1 MLNGLICYGNALTF
15 QELVKVLDREKT
27 LFRDMFE
34 RRKSLAYRMDF
45 ALEVVDYRRERIQF
59 LIDHGVIHE
68 NGDFLEM
75 EDVYVQFFEEVLD
88 MNEEISVSS
97 VKEYLDSLKE
107 NINYYLQENNESR
120 KNQYQS
126 NVRKTIRRIG
136 LRTLKNIID
145 LKRNVDTAYKQE
157 PNYKIKKSRLANL
170 DEKRKS
176 IKVLIQECEKMLD
189 GEVVFFKMAT
199 DPEMQRTVMDVRND
213 FTEAD
218 HNLLEIEHQIID
230 YINQIEQQ
238 SLLFKKIRRLKYLKD
253 QLTWREDTNIVRI
266 IEGKNPLWMEKRPY
280 NRIFLSLDM
289 LRSSEEAYNIIR
301 KIAGRTIVRRLA
313 RTEADPLDE
322 TFMNDSIE
330 EMNAV
335 NMTEL
340 WNAFKAQGNHLFAF
354 IKDYSYKQQHT
365 LGDYIIM
372 YCQMATLH
380 SDELRITDDY
390 ETFDNIEYALIYA
403 S

>member
-1 MLNGLICYGNALTF
+1 METLSHFRTIE
-15 QELVKVLDREKT
+15 ELVKVLDREKT

-34 RRKSLAYRMDF
+34 RRKSLAYRTEF
-45 ALEVVDYRRERIQF
+45 AMEIVDYKRERIQF

-97 VKEYLDSLKE
+97 VKEYLDSIKE
-107 NINYYLQENNESR
+107 NINYYLQETNENR
-120 KNQYQS
+120 KGQYQS
-126 NVRKTIRRIG
+126 NVRKTLRRIG

-170 DEKRKS
+170 DEKRKG
-176 IKVLIQECEKMLD
+176 IKVLIQESEKMIE
-189 GEVVFFKMAT
+189 GEVVFFKMT
-199 DPEMQRTVMDVRND
+199 SDPEMQRTIMDVRND

-238 SLLFKKIRRLKYLKD
+238 SLLLKKIRKIKYLKD
-253 QLTWREDTNIVRI
+253 QLTWREDTNIVRTMDN
-266 IEGKNPLWMEKRPY
+266 KNPLWMENRPY

-289 LRSSEEAYNIIR
+289 LRSSKEAYNIIR

-322 TFMNDSIE
+322 AYMNDSIE
-330 EMNAV
+330 EVYAV

-354 IKDYSYKQQHT
+354 IKDYPFKQQHA
-365 LGDYIIM
+365 LGEIIIL

-380 SDELRITDDY
+380 CDELRITDDY
-390 ETFDNIEYALIYA
+390 NSFDNVEYALIYA
-403 S
+403 N

>member
-1 MLNGLICYGNALTF
+1 MDSLSHFRTIEELTRM
-15 QELVKVLDREKT
+15 LDREKT

-34 RRKSLAYRMDF
+34 RRKSLAYRTEF
-45 ALEVVDYRRERIQF
+45 ALEVVDYKRERIQY

-75 EDVYVQFFEEVLD
+75 EDVYVQFFEDVLD

-97 VKEYLDSLKE
+97 VKEYIGTLKE
-107 NINYYLQENNESR
+107 NINYYLEETNEHR
-120 KNQYQS
+120 KTQYQG
-126 NVRKTIRRIG
+126 NVRKILRKIG

-157 PNYKIKKSRLANL
+157 PNYKIKKARLANL
-170 DEKRKS
+170 DEKRKG
-176 IKVLIQECEKMLD
+176 IKMLIEECEKMMD
-189 GEVVFFKMAT
+189 GEVVFFRMAT
-199 DPEMQRTVMDVRND
+199 DPEMQRTCMDVRND

-238 SLLFKKIRRLKYLKD
+238 SLLFKKIRKLKYLKD
-253 QLTWREDTNIVRI
+253 QLTWREDTNVVSVLN
-266 IEGKNPLWMEKRPY
+266 GNNALWMEKRPY
-280 NRIFLSLDM
+280 YHIFLSLDM
-289 LRSSEEAYNIIR
+289 LRSNEEAYKTIR
-301 KIAGRTIVRRLA
+301 RIAGKNIVSRLT
-313 RTEADPLDE
+313 RTEAQPIDNI
-322 TFMNDSIE
+322 FFE
-330 EMNAV
+330 ESTEEVIAV
-335 NMTEL
+335 NTTEL

-354 IKDYSYKQQHT
+354 IKDYPYKQQRT
-365 LGDYIIM
+365 LSDHVVL

-390 ETFDNIEYALIYA
+390 EKFENIEYALIYA
-403 S
+403 N

>member
-1 MLNGLICYGNALTF
+1 METLSHFRTIE
-15 QELVKVLDREKT
+15 ELVKVLDREKT

-34 RRKSLAYRMDF
+34 RRKSLAYRTEF
-45 ALEVVDYRRERIQF
+45 AMEIVDYKRERIQF

-107 NINYYLQENNESR
+107 NINYYLQETNENR
-120 KNQYQS
+120 KGQYQS
-126 NVRKTIRRIG
+126 NVRKTLRRIG

-170 DEKRKS
+170 DEKRKG
-176 IKVLIQECEKMLD
+176 IKVLIQESEKMIER
-189 GEVVFFKMAT
+189 EVVFFKMT
-199 DPEMQRTVMDVRND
+199 SDPEMQRTIMDVRND

-238 SLLFKKIRRLKYLKD
+238 SLLLKKIRKIKYLKD
-253 QLTWREDTNIVRI
+253 QLTWREDTNIVRTMDN
-266 IEGKNPLWMEKRPY
+266 KNPLWMENRPY

-313 RTEADPLDE
+313 RTEADLLDE
-322 TFMNDSIE
+322 AYMNDSFE
-330 EMNAV
+330 EVNAV

-354 IKDYSYKQQHT
+354 IKDYPFKQQHA
-365 LGDYIIM
+365 LGELIIL

-380 SDELRITDDY
+380 CDELRITDDY
-390 ETFDNIEYALIYA
+390 NSFDNIEYALIYA
-403 S
+403 N

>member
-1 MLNGLICYGNALTF
+1 METLSHFRTIE
-15 QELVKVLDREKT
+15 ELVKVLDREKT

-34 RRKSLAYRMDF
+34 RRKSLAYRTEF
-45 ALEVVDYRRERIQF
+45 AMEIVDYKRERIQF

-97 VKEYLDSLKE
+97 VKEYLDSIKE
-107 NINYYLQENNESR
+107 NINYYLQETNENR
-120 KNQYQS
+120 KGQYQS
-126 NVRKTIRRIG
+126 NIRKTLRRIG

-170 DEKRKS
+170 DEKRKG
-176 IKVLIQECEKMLD
+176 IKVLIQESEKMIE
-189 GEVVFFKMAT
+189 GEVVFFKMT
-199 DPEMQRTVMDVRND
+199 SDPEMQRTIMDVRND

-238 SLLFKKIRRLKYLKD
+238 SLLLKKIRKIKYLKD
-253 QLTWREDTNIVRI
+253 QLTWREDTNIVRTMDN
-266 IEGKNPLWMEKRPY
+266 KNPLWMENRPY

-289 LRSSEEAYNIIR
+289 LRSSKEAYNIIR

-322 TFMNDSIE
+322 AYMNDSIE
-330 EMNAV
+330 EVYAV

-354 IKDYSYKQQHT
+354 IKDYPFKQQHA
-365 LGDYIIM
+365 LGELIIL

-380 SDELRITDDY
+380 CDELRITDDY
-390 ETFDNIEYALIYA
+390 NSFDNVEYALIYA
-403 S
+403 N

>member
-1 MLNGLICYGNALTF
+1 METLSHFRTIE
-15 QELVKVLDREKT
+15 ELVKVLDREKI

-34 RRKSLAYRMDF
+34 RRKSLAYRTEF
-45 ALEVVDYRRERIQF
+45 AMEIVDYKRERIQF

-107 NINYYLQENNESR
+107 NINYYLQETNEHR

-126 NVRKTIRRIG
+126 NVRKTLRRIG

-170 DEKRKS
+170 DEKRKG
-176 IKVLIQECEKMLD
+176 IKVLIQESEKMIE
-189 GEVVFFKMAT
+189 GEVVFFKMT
-199 DPEMQRTVMDVRND
+199 SDPEMQRTIMDVRND

-238 SLLFKKIRRLKYLKD
+238 SILLKKIRKIKYLKD
-253 QLTWREDTNIVRI
+253 QLTWREDTNIVRTM
-266 IEGKNPLWMEKRPY
+266 EDKNPLWMENRPY

-322 TFMNDSIE
+322 SYMNDSIE
-330 EMNAV
+330 EVNAV

-354 IKDYSYKQQHT
+354 IKDYPYKQQHT
-365 LGDYIIM
+365 LGELIVL

-380 SDELRITDDY
+380 CDELRITDDY
-390 ETFDNIEYALIYA
+390 NSFENIEYALIYA

>member
-1 MLNGLICYGNALTF
+1 METLSHFRTIE
-15 QELVKVLDREKT
+15 ELVKVLDREKT

-34 RRKSLAYRMDF
+34 RRKSLAYRTEF
-45 ALEVVDYRRERIQF
+45 AMEIVDYKRERIQF

-97 VKEYLDSLKE
+97 VKEYLDSIKE
-107 NINYYLQENNESR
+107 NINYYLQETNENR
-120 KNQYQS
+120 KGQYQS
-126 NVRKTIRRIG
+126 NVRKTLRRIG

-170 DEKRKS
+170 DEKRKG
-176 IKVLIQECEKMLD
+176 IKVLIQESEKMIE
-189 GEVVFFKMAT
+189 GEVVFFKMT
-199 DPEMQRTVMDVRND
+199 SDPEMQRTIMDVRND

-238 SLLFKKIRRLKYLKD
+238 SLLLKKIRKIKYLKD
-253 QLTWREDTNIVRI
+253 QLTWREDTNIVRTMDN
-266 IEGKNPLWMEKRPY
+266 KNPLWMENRPY

-289 LRSSEEAYNIIR
+289 LRSSKEAYNIIR

-322 TFMNDSIE
+322 AYMNDSIE
-330 EMNAV
+330 EVYAV

-354 IKDYSYKQQHT
+354 IKDYPFKQQHA
-365 LGDYIIM
+365 LGELIIL

-380 SDELRITDDY
+380 CDELRITDDY
-390 ETFDNIEYALIYA
+390 NSFDNVEYALIYA
-403 S
+403 N

>member
-1 MLNGLICYGNALTF
+1 METLSHFRTIE
-15 QELVKVLDREKT
+15 ELVKVLDREKI

-34 RRKSLAYRMDF
+34 RRKSLAYRTEF
-45 ALEVVDYRRERIQF
+45 AMEIVDYKRERIQF
-59 LIDHGVIHE
+59 LNDHGVIHE

-107 NINYYLQENNESR
+107 NINYYLQETNEHR

-126 NVRKTIRRIG
+126 NVRKTLRRIG

-170 DEKRKS
+170 DEKRKG
-176 IKVLIQECEKMLD
+176 IKVLIQESEKMIE
-189 GEVVFFKMAT
+189 GEVVFFKMT
-199 DPEMQRTVMDVRND
+199 SDPEMQRTIMDVRND

-238 SLLFKKIRRLKYLKD
+238 SILLKKIRKIKYLKD
-253 QLTWREDTNIVRI
+253 QLTWREDTNIVRTMDD
-266 IEGKNPLWMEKRPY
+266 KNPLWMENRPY

-322 TFMNDSIE
+322 SYMNDSIE
-330 EMNAV
+330 EVNAV

-354 IKDYSYKQQHT
+354 IKDYPYKQQHT
-365 LGDYIIM
+365 LGELIVL

-380 SDELRITDDY
+380 CDELRITDDY
-390 ETFDNIEYALIYA
+390 NSFENIEYALIYA
-403 S
+403 N

>member
-1 MLNGLICYGNALTF
+1 METLSHFRTIE
-15 QELVKVLDREKT
+15 ELVKVLDREKI

-45 ALEVVDYRRERIQF
+45 AMELVDYRRERIQY
-59 LIDHGVIHE
+59 LIDHGIIHE

-107 NINYYLQENNESR
+107 NINYYLQETNENR

-126 NVRKTIRRIG
+126 NVRKTLRRIG

-157 PNYKIKKSRLANL
+157 PNYKIKKSRLTNL
-170 DEKRKS
+170 DDKRKG
-176 IKVLIQECEKMLD
+176 IKVLIQESEKMIK
-189 GEVVFFKMAT
+189 GEVVFFKMT
-199 DPEMQRTVMDVRND
+199 SDPEMQRTIMDVRND

-238 SLLFKKIRRLKYLKD
+238 SLLLKKIRKIKYLKD
-253 QLTWREDTNIVRI
+253 QLTWREDTNIVRTMA
-266 IEGKNPLWMEKRPY
+266 EKNPLWMENRPY
-280 NRIFLSLDM
+280 NRIFLSFDM

-322 TFMNDSIE
+322 AYMNDSIE
-330 EMNAV
+330 EVNAV

-354 IKDYSYKQQHT
+354 IKDYPYKQQHT
-365 LGDYIIM
+365 LGELITL

-380 SDELRITDDY
+380 CDELRITDDY
-390 ETFDNIEYALIYA
+390 NSFNNIEYALIYA

>member
-1 MLNGLICYGNALTF
+1 METLSHFRTIE
-15 QELVKVLDREKT
+15 ELVKVLDREKT

-107 NINYYLQENNESR
+107 NINYYLQEINESR

-238 SLLFKKIRRLKYLKD
+238 SLLFKKIRKLKYLKD

>member
-1 MLNGLICYGNALTF
+1 METLSHFRTIE
-15 QELVKVLDREKT
+15 ELVKVLDREKT

-34 RRKSLAYRMDF
+34 RRKSLAYRTDIAM
-45 ALEVVDYRRERIQF
+45 EVVDYRRERIQY

-107 NINYYLQENNESR
+107 NINYYLQETNENR

-126 NVRKTIRRIG
+126 NVRKTLRRIG

-170 DEKRKS
+170 DEKRKG
-176 IKVLIQECEKMLD
+176 IKVLIKECERMMED
-189 GEVVFFKMAT
+189 EGVFFKMAA
-199 DPEMQRTVMDVRND
+199 DPEMQRTTMDVRND

-238 SLLFKKIRRLKYLKD
+238 SLLFKKIRKLKYLKD

-289 LRSSEEAYNIIR
+289 LRGSEEAYSIIR

-322 TFMNDSIE
+322 TYMHNSIE
-330 EMNAV
+330 EVNAV

-365 LGDYIIM
+365 LGDYIIL

-380 SDELRITDDY
+380 SEELRITDDY
-390 ETFDNIEYALIYA
+390 EQYDKIEYALIYA

>member
-1 MLNGLICYGNALTF
+1 METLSHFRTIE
-15 QELVKVLDREKT
+15 ELVKVLDREKT

-34 RRKSLAYRMDF
+34 RRKSLAYRTDF
-45 ALEVVDYRRERIQF
+45 ALEIVNYKRERVQF

-75 EDVYVQFFEEVLD
+75 ENVYVQFFEEVLD

-107 NINYYLQENNESR
+107 NINYYLQETNENR

-126 NVRKTIRRIG
+126 NVRKTLRKIG

-176 IKVLIQECEKMLD
+176 IKVLIQECEKMID

-199 DPEMQRTVMDVRND
+199 DPEMQRTILDVRND

-238 SLLFKKIRRLKYLKD
+238 SLLLKKIRKIKYLKD
-253 QLTWREDTNIVRI
+253 QLTWREDTNIARTMVDQ
-266 IEGKNPLWMEKRPY
+266 NPLWMENRPY

-289 LRSSEEAYNIIR
+289 LRSSEEAYKIIR
-301 KIAGRTIVRRLA
+301 KIAGQTIVQRLT

-322 TFMNDSIE
+322 AYMNDNIE
-330 EMNAV
+330 EVNAV
-335 NMTEL
+335 NMTEI

-354 IKDYSYKQQHT
+354 IKDYPYKQQHT
-365 LGDYIIM
+365 LGELIIL

-380 SDELRITDDY
+380 CDELRITDDY
-390 ETFDNIEYALIYA
+390 NSFDNIEYALIYA

>member
-1 MLNGLICYGNALTF
+1 METLSHFRTIE
-15 QELVKVLDREKT
+15 ELVKVLDREKT

-34 RRKSLAYRMDF
+34 RRKSLAYRTDIAM
-45 ALEVVDYRRERIQF
+45 EVVDYRRERIQY

-107 NINYYLQENNESR
+107 NINYYLQETNENR

-126 NVRKTIRRIG
+126 NVRKTLRRIG

-170 DEKRKS
+170 DEKRKG
-176 IKVLIQECEKMLD
+176 IKVLIKECEMMMES
-189 GEVVFFKMAT
+189 EVVFFKMVA
-199 DPEMQRTVMDVRND
+199 DPEMQRTTMDVRND

-238 SLLFKKIRRLKYLKD
+238 SLLFKKIRKLKYLKD

-289 LRSSEEAYNIIR
+289 LSSSEEAYSIIR

-322 TFMNDSIE
+322 TYMHDSIE
-330 EMNAV
+330 EVNAV

-365 LGDYIIM
+365 LGDYIIL

-380 SDELRITDDY
+380 SEELRITDDY
-390 ETFDNIEYALIYA
+390 EQYDKIEYALIYA

>member
-1 MLNGLICYGNALTF
+1 METLSHFRTIE
-15 QELVKVLDREKT
+15 ELVKVLDREKT

-34 RRKSLAYRMDF
+34 RRKSLAYRTDIAM
-45 ALEVVDYRRERIQF
+45 EVVDYRRERIQY

-107 NINYYLQENNESR
+107 NINYYLQETNENR

-126 NVRKTIRRIG
+126 NVRKTLRRIG

-170 DEKRKS
+170 DEKRKG
-176 IKVLIQECEKMLD
+176 IKVLIKECEMMMECE
-189 GEVVFFKMAT
+189 GVFFKMAA
-199 DPEMQRTVMDVRND
+199 DPEMQRTTMDVRND

-238 SLLFKKIRRLKYLKD
+238 SLLFKKIRKLKYLKD
-253 QLTWREDTNIVRI
+253 QLTWRKDTNIVRI

-289 LRSSEEAYNIIR
+289 LRSSEEAYGIIR

-322 TFMNDSIE
+322 TYMYDSIE
-330 EMNAV
+330 EVNAF

-365 LGDYIIM
+365 LGDYIIL

-380 SDELRITDDY
+380 SEELRITDDY
-390 ETFDNIEYALIYA
+390 EQYDKIEYALIYA

>member
-1 MLNGLICYGNALTF
+1 METLSHFRTIE
-15 QELVKVLDREKT
+15 ELVKVLDREKT

-34 RRKSLAYRMDF
+34 RRKSLTYRTEF
-45 ALEVVDYRRERIQF
+45 AMELVDYRRERIQY
-59 LIDHGVIHE
+59 LIDYGIIHE

-97 VKEYLDSLKE
+97 VKEYLDSLRE
-107 NINYYLQENNESR
+107 NINYYLQETNESR

-126 NVRKTIRRIG
+126 NVRKMLRRIG

-145 LKRNVDTAYKQE
+145 LKRNIDTAYKQE
-157 PNYKIKKSRLANL
+157 PNYKIKKTRLVNL

-176 IKVLIQECEKMLD
+176 IKVLIHECERLID
-189 GEVVFFKMAT
+189 SEVVFFKMST

-238 SLLFKKIRRLKYLKD
+238 SLLFKKIRKLKYLKD
-253 QLTWREDTNIVRI
+253 QLTWREDTNIVRTL
-266 IEGKNPLWMEKRPY
+266 EGKHPLWMENRPY
-280 NRIFLSLDM
+280 NRIFLSVDM
-289 LRSSEEAYNIIR
+289 LRSSNEAYNIIR
-301 KIAGRTIVRRLA
+301 KIAERSIVRRLA
-313 RTEADPLDE
+313 RTEAEPLDE
-322 TFMNDSIE
+322 TFMNEGIE
-330 EMNAV
+330 EV
-335 NMTEL
+335 NTINMSEI

-354 IKDYSYKQQHT
+354 IKDYPFKQRHT
-365 LGDYIIM
+365 LGEYIILF
-372 YCQMATLH
+372 CQMATLH

-390 ETFDNIEYALIYA
+390 EQYDNIEYALIYA
-403 S
+403 N

>member
-1 MLNGLICYGNALTF
+1 METISHFRTIE
-15 QELVKVLDREKT
+15 ELVKALDREKT

-34 RRKSLAYRMDF
+34 RRKSLAYRTDF
-45 ALEVVDYRRERIQF
+45 AMELVDYRRERIQY
-59 LIDHGVIHE
+59 LIDHGIIHE

-107 NINYYLQENNESR
+107 NINYYLQETNEIR

-126 NVRKTIRRIG
+126 NVRKTLRRIG

-157 PNYKIKKSRLANL
+157 PNYKIKKTRLVNL

-238 SLLFKKIRRLKYLKD
+238 SLLFKKIRKLKYLKD

-354 IKDYSYKQQHT
+354 IKDYSYKQKHT

-390 ETFDNIEYALIYA
+390 EKFDNIEYALIYA

>member
-1 MLNGLICYGNALTF
+1 METLSHFRTIE
-15 QELVKVLDREKT
+15 ELVKVLDREKT

-34 RRKSLAYRMDF
+34 RRKSLVYRMDF

>member
-1 MLNGLICYGNALTF
+1 METLSHFRTIE
-15 QELVKVLDREKT
+15 ELVKVLDREKT

-34 RRKSLAYRMDF
+34 RRKSLTYRTEF
-45 ALEVVDYRRERIQF
+45 AMELVDYRRERIQY
-59 LIDHGVIHE
+59 LIDYGIIHE

-88 MNEEISVSS
+88 MNEAISVSS
-97 VKEYLDSLKE
+97 VKEYLDSLRE
-107 NINYYLQENNESR
+107 NINYYLQETNESR

-126 NVRKTIRRIG
+126 NVRKTLRRIG

-157 PNYKIKKSRLANL
+157 PNYKIKKTRLVNL

-176 IKVLIQECEKMLD
+176 IKVLIHECERLMD
-189 GEVVFFKMAT
+189 SEVVFFKMAT

-238 SLLFKKIRRLKYLKD
+238 SLLFKKIRKLKYLKD
-253 QLTWREDTNIVRI
+253 QLTWREDTNIVRTL
-266 IEGKNPLWMEKRPY
+266 EGKHPLWMENRPY
-280 NRIFLSLDM
+280 NRIFLSVDM
-289 LRSSEEAYNIIR
+289 LRSSDEAYTIIR
-301 KIAGRTIVRRLA
+301 KIAERSIVRRLA
-313 RTEADPLDE
+313 RTEAEPLDE
-322 TFMNDSIE
+322 TFMNEGIE
-330 EMNAV
+330 EV
-335 NMTEL
+335 NTINMSEI

-354 IKDYSYKQQHT
+354 IKDYPFKQRHT
-365 LGDYIIM
+365 LGEYIILF
-372 YCQMATLH
+372 CQMAVLH

-390 ETFDNIEYALIYA
+390 EQYDNIEYALIYA
-403 S
+403 N

>member
-1 MLNGLICYGNALTF
+1 METLSHFRTIE
-15 QELVKVLDREKT
+15 ELVKVLDREKT

-34 RRKSLAYRMDF
+34 RRKSLAYRTDIAM
-45 ALEVVDYRRERIQF
+45 EVVDYRRERIQY

-107 NINYYLQENNESR
+107 NINYYLQETNENR

-126 NVRKTIRRIG
+126 NVRKTLRRIG

-170 DEKRKS
+170 DEKRKG
-176 IKVLIQECEKMLD
+176 IKVLIKECEIMME
-189 GEVVFFKMAT
+189 GEVVFFKMAA
-199 DPEMQRTVMDVRND
+199 DPEMQRTTMDVRND

-238 SLLFKKIRRLKYLKD
+238 SLLFKKIRKLKYLKD

-266 IEGKNPLWMEKRPY
+266 IEGKSPLWMEKRPY

-289 LRSSEEAYNIIR
+289 LRSSEEAYSIIR

-322 TFMNDSIE
+322 TYMHDSIE
-330 EMNAV
+330 EVNAV

-365 LGDYIIM
+365 LGDHINL

-380 SDELRITDDY
+380 SEELRITDDY
-390 ETFDNIEYALIYA
+390 EQYDKIEYALIYA

>member
-1 MLNGLICYGNALTF
+1 METLSHFRTIE
-15 QELVKVLDREKT
+15 ELVKVLDREKT

-34 RRKSLAYRMDF
+34 RRKSLAYRTDF
-45 ALEVVDYRRERIQF
+45 AMEIVDYKRERIQF
-59 LIDHGVIHE
+59 LIDHNVIHE

-75 EDVYVQFFEEVLD
+75 EDVYIQFFEEVLD
-88 MNEEISVSS
+88 MNEEISISS
-97 VKEYLDSLKE
+97 VKEYLDSLKD
-107 NINYYLQENNESR
+107 NINYYLQETNENR

-126 NVRKTIRRIG
+126 NVRKTLRRIG

-145 LKRNVDTAYKQE
+145 LKRIVDTAYKQE
-157 PNYKIKKSRLANL
+157 PNYKIKKTRLANL
-170 DEKRKS
+170 DEKRKG
-176 IKVLIQECEKMLD
+176 IKVLIQESEKMI
-189 GEVVFFKMAT
+189 EREEMFFKMT
-199 DPEMQRTVMDVRND
+199 SDPEMQRTIMDVRND

-238 SLLFKKIRRLKYLKD
+238 SLLLKKIRKIKYLKD

-266 IEGKNPLWMEKRPY
+266 MDDKNPLWMENRPY

-289 LRSSEEAYNIIR
+289 LRCSEEAYNIIR

-322 TFMNDSIE
+322 VYMNDNIE
-330 EMNAV
+330 EVNAV

-354 IKDYSYKQQHT
+354 LKDYPYKQQHT
-365 LGDYIIM
+365 LGELIIL

-380 SDELRITDDY
+380 SDDLRITDDY
-390 ETFDNIEYALIYA
+390 NSFDNIEYALIYA